1 VKVTLIPS
9 ATSERLRRRQF
20 TTSYL
25 FNGTV
30 AVDAGSLGFYLTPRA
45 QARVKHL
52 FLTHTHLDHLAS
64 LPMFLD
70 QAHTDDGECVTIH
83 AAAPVLDCLRRDVFN
98 DRLWPNLIRIGNS
111 TRPYLKMQEIK
122 PGRAYTVAG
131 MTFTPVAVDHIVPT
145 IGYVIDDGK
154 ASVVIATDTGPTEEI
169 WRYAR
174 ERQNLKAVF
183 LEATFPEAKAWLADI
198 AKHMTPRLFAAEA
211 AKLPAGVRLFAVHI
225 HPRDYHDVTREL
237 KALGL
242 KNLRIARFG
251 EPYRF

>member
-25 FNGTV
+25 IDGTV

-52 FLTHTHLDHLAS
+52 FLTHSHLDHLAS

-83 AAAPVLDCLRRDVFN
+83 ATAAVLDCLRRDVFN
-98 DRLWPNLIRIGNS
+98 DRLWPNLIRIS
-111 TRPYLKMQEIK
+111 TTTRPYLRMEEIK
-122 PGRAYTVAG
+122 PGRNYSVAG
-131 MTFTPVAVDHIVPT
+131 MTFTPVAVNHIVPT
-145 IGYVIDDGK
+145 VGYVIDDGK
-154 ASVVIATDTGPTEEI
+154 ASIVIATDTGPTEEI
-169 WRYAR
+169 WSRAR
-174 ERQNLKAVF
+174 ERQNLKAIF
-183 LEATFPEAKAWLADI
+183 LEATFAESMAWLAEV
-198 AKHMTPRLFAAEA
+198 AKHLTPRLFAAEA
-211 AKLPAGVRLFAVHI
+211 AKFPAGVRVFAVHI
-225 HPRDYHDVTREL
+225 HPRHYKEVTREL

-242 KNLRIARFG
+242 KNVKVAKFG
-251 EPYRF
+251 APYRF